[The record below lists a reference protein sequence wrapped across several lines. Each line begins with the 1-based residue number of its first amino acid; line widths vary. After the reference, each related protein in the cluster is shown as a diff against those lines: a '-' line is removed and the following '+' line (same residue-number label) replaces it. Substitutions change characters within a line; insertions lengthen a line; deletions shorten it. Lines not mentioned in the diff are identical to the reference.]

1 MDILDKYLRE
11 DPDYLYRVMAFNFT
25 LSFEQVLQVLKQADG
40 KHEIGHLVS
49 RQYLMQAQIDVADCQ
64 KFLIPLRGED
74 RPIALY
80 NLPNG
85 REGDLLTYQE
95 IVKSVGEAEEL
106 VDRLYERFQKRT
118 GMQIITTT
126 VKNEHGDAVF
136 QMGSQVAILPDASI
150 EEIVEKLLDLGI
162 QKISETQEMPL
173 VGALAAKLLSIYK
186 GKFEILDLSAL
197 DALEEEEQLER
208 LDDAFDLYKEVISW
222 IYLALNLD
230 FVIALKKAYAPD
242 LDVEGLQRCLIQ
254 IDKRIA
260 RRFSSMGEQKEQLVK
275 ILKNRCM
282 FYSPPVR
289 L

>member
-1 MDILDKYLRE
+1 MDILGQYLKE
-11 DPDYLYRVMAFNFT
+11 DPDYLYRAMAFNFT

-40 KHEIGHLVS
+40 KQEIGHLVS
-49 RQYLMQAQIDVADCQ
+49 RQYLMQAQIDVEDCQ
-64 KFLIPLRGED
+64 KFFIPLREE

-95 IVKSVGEAEEL
+95 IVKSVGEAEDL

-150 EEIVEKLLDLGI
+150 EEIVEKLLNLGI
-162 QKISETQEMPL
+162 QKIAETQEMPL

-222 IYLALNLD
+222 IYLTLNLD

-242 LDVEGLQRCLIQ
+242 LDVERLQRCLIQ

-260 RRFSSMGEQKEQLVK
+260 RRFSCMGEQKEQIVK

>member
-1 MDILDKYLRE
+1 MDILGKYLKE
-11 DPDYLYRVMAFNFT
+11 DPDYLYRAMAFNFT

-49 RQYLMQAQIDVADCQ
+49 RQYLTQAQIDVADCQ

-150 EEIVEKLLDLGI
+150 EEIVEKLLNLGI
-162 QKISETQEMPL
+162 QKIAETQEMPL

-197 DALEEEEQLER
+197 DALE
-208 LDDAFDLYKEVISW
+208 S
-222 IYLALNLD
+222 
-230 FVIALKKAYAPD
+230 FVIALKKTYAPD

-260 RRFSSMGEQKEQLVK
+260 RRFSYMGEQKEQLVK